1 MATIV
6 PNALPH
12 TATEDIQVNG
22 YIIPKVLFTESK
34 NQFQI
39 YKPLFVFRQKQS
51 DWVKKSL
58 KFRIGSWIWG
68 VT

>member
-22 YIIPKVLFTESK
+22 YIIPKVLFTKSN

-39 YKPLFVFRQKQS
+39 YKFFDQMEQV
-51 DWVKKSL
+51 
-58 KFRIGSWIWG
+58 
-68 VT
+68 